1 MAKGDVLVRMKA
13 DVGNYNAN
21 LAAANRT
28 LKNFREENLSLGGVV
43 KNMTRSFTGY
53 AAGLMSIGAVAGKL
67 HETVTEAVQLAKS
80 AEGIRLAFNRLN
92 DPGILDG
99 LRQATHGTVTDVE
112 LMKSAVKFNDF
123 KLPLDELGT
132 MLAFAQQKAK
142 DTGQSVD
149 YMVDSIV
156 TGLGRQSLMILDN
169 LGLSASDIK
178 ERMKQTGDMTKAVG
192 EIIREQ
198 MAKAGDYVET
208 ASDRAAQANVS
219 LQNKMEELGR
229 KFAPLEEA
237 SSSLWTSM
245 KLGILDVIGGPLTSL
260 LGGLTE
266 AGRMMNAYGKMGGSG
281 KVGGMI
287 ANLAGASAG
296 KRQSLYQ
303 RQQEQFWRYIN
314 PREQQIKDI
323 RAWQSGQ
330 RGEALQGRIG
340 AITEKYGS
348 LDVTKIQ
355 AEVDAAKKMLS
366 DYQQSAKQI
375 LSPIKPVIDTKQ
387 AEQNI
392 TSLTNKQKDIKKQHE
407 IVKGSI
413 ADLNNQIKELRDAQ
427 ANVTNTTEWQNFQAQ
442 IDAVSIRIKQL
453 KGELPAQAEGVSI
466 RDTVA
471 VPTASDMIKRG
482 DQRIKNLKVEDKPT
496 KQENNSLEKTQDIVG
511 GLSSIA
517 SGLKQMGIELPDG
530 VQKVL
535 DGMQGL
541 MSIIQGVQTILNI
554 FTTTTSSAQTASLA
568 ANTST
573 LAANTAALATLTG
586 AIATNTATS
595 LIPFANGGVVKAA
608 GGYRVPG
615 RTFSGDMIPAR
626 LNAGETVLNQAQA
639 GVIANALQDREF
651 GGGSGMMQPYVEGEK
666 IFLGMNNTSKR
677 MGRGEIV
684 TTSTL
689 RHLGLI

>member
-28 LKNFREENLSLGGVV
+28 LKNFREENLSLGGIV

-112 LMKSAVKFNDF
+112 LMKAAVKFNDF
-123 KLPLDELGT
+123 KLPLDQLGT

-156 TGLGRQSLMILDN
+156 TGLGRKSKPILDN
-169 LGLSASDIK
+169 LGISATEIDEK
-178 ERMKQTGDMTKAVG
+178 MKQTGDMTKAVG

-198 MAKAGDYVET
+198 MSKAGDYVET
-208 ASDRAAQANVS
+208 AADRAAQANVS

-237 SSSLWTSM
+237 SSNLWTSM
-245 KLGILDVIGGPLTSL
+245 KLGILDIISGPLATL
-260 LGGLTE
+260 LNQLTE
-266 AGRMMNAYGKMGGSG
+266 AGRMNNMLGKLNGGGDSSGVQSQLQKLRISKAVGSGYMMRSLYSEQVEQYNRQIMGADKLLKQFGHDHSSVNTVLQAASRQFGIKFDSISDLKAFQDAYIQMKNEYIKGAQEIMNATKAGSPVLPVRDVKGGKTTKTTKTELTELQKNQQTINTLTQEYVRLGDESTE
-281 KVGGMI
+281 
-287 ANLAGASAG
+287 AAR
-296 KRQSLYQ
+296 KRQEEIQKEIQLLEKRNGLLGLRAEQAHGRWSLPLDTNQ
-303 RQQEQFWRYIN
+303 TTGLAKDGLQLSN
-314 PREQQIKDI
+314 PFASDDK
-323 RAWQSGQ
+323 ASSLK
-330 RGEALQGRIG
+330 LQ
-340 AITEKYGS
+340 
-348 LDVTKIQ
+348 LDDKAMSTVTK
-355 AEVDAAKKMLS
+355 
-366 DYQQSAKQI
+366 
-375 LSPIKPVIDTKQ
+375 
-387 AEQNI
+387 
-392 TSLTNKQKDIKKQHE
+392 
-407 IVKGSI
+407 
-413 ADLNNQIKELRDAQ
+413 
-427 ANVTNTTEWQNFQAQ
+427 Q
-442 IDAVSIRIKQL
+442 IDKQL
-453 KGELPAQAEGVSI
+453 K
-466 RDTVA
+466 
-471 VPTASDMIKRG
+471 
-482 DQRIKNLKVEDKPT
+482 
-496 KQENNSLEKTQDIVG
+496 KQQESPKEVKLTDVMGQMGSGI
-511 GLSSIA
+511 SSIV
-517 SGLKQMGIELPDG
+517 SGIEALGIEIPQGMKD
-530 VQKVL
+530 VL
-535 DGMQGL
+535 GG
-541 MSIIQGVQTILNI
+541 IQTVTTIL
-554 FTTTTSSAQTASLA
+554 S
-568 ANTST
+568 
-573 LAANTAALATLTG
+573 G
-586 AIATNTATS
+586 IATIVAAIEVISTAK
-595 LIPFANGGVVKAA
+595 LLPFVGANGGVIKAA

-651 GGGSGMMQPYVEGEK
+651 GGGSGTMQPYVDGEK

-684 TTSTL
+684 TTGTL
-689 RHLGLI
+689 RRLGLI